1 MNHSY
6 SRSSLFQ
13 KTWSLSYST
22 SIQEMTTNKQE
33 LLIEKAI
40 SGDVEALL
48 ELLQEMKPELR
59 RFVIAR
65 LSQSKRI
72 QLQEDDVLQ
81 ESFIKVCKEI
91 SSLKINNMK
100 GLMAWIKAIA
110 LNQIRDAAR
119 RQSTKKRG
127 GDRAKIELDRDD
139 FNDRTIGLAIELSDP
154 GILTPST
161 NVQRREAID
170 AMQFAISQLPKDQQQ
185 AMQLHYFQLYTLNET
200 ALRMQRTS
208 DSVRGLIQRA
218 KKALRVAMIASSL
231 WLSHQ

>member
-1 MNHSY
+1 
-6 SRSSLFQ
+6 
-13 KTWSLSYST
+13 
-22 SIQEMTTNKQE
+22 
-33 LLIEKAI
+33 
-40 SGDVEALL
+40 
-48 ELLQEMKPELR
+48 MKPELR

-81 ESFIKVCKEI
+81 ESFIKACKEI